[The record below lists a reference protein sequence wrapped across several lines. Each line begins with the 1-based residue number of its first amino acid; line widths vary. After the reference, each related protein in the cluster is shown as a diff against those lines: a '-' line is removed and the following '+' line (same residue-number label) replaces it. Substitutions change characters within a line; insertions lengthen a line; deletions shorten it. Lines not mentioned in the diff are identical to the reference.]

1 MAWLALSVAAARE
14 AVDWA
19 CMLLAANGYTGNVV
33 VRQQADAEPP
43 RANGHIE
50 PGWEFVIHCYLPAS
64 DNELVEK
71 LDAAVT
77 AYLARIGEQPSRA

>member
-1 MAWLALSVAAARE
+1 MAGLALSIAAARE

-64 DNELVEK
+64 D
-71 LDAAVT
+71 T
-77 AYLARIGEQPSRA
+77 ASWKSSTRGLRPCAEPG